1 MKIKDLIVEAVNFN
15 SSSEAHIKAKE
26 LTKHGKGISKA
37 KYNSDGSATILTNGF
52 ETITSANVV
61 DGIHKNAG
69 LVHNRSAA
77 DYNNLTV
84 KNAGLTYVTT
94 FNSSR
99 KTHEIH
105 ITNK

>member
-1 MKIKDLIVEAVNFN
+1 MKIKELILEAANFN
-15 SSSEAHIKAKE
+15 ASSEAHVKAKA

-69 LVHNRSAA
+69 LDHNRSPAE
-77 DYNNLTV
+77 YNNLTV

-94 FNSSR
+94 FNPTR

-105 ITNK
+105 IS